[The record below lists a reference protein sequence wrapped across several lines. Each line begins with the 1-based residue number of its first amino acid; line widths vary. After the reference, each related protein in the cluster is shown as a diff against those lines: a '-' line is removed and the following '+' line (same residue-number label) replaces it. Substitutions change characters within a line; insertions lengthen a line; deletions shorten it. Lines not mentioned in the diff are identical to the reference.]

1 MIFSASS
8 LMQALFL
15 FTFSFV
21 MFLLLSG
28 LVVAIYRYQ
37 LREPAQDLKQ
47 NGNFLL
53 VSLIAAL
60 GFCLLFSSFLFEF
73 STEFLCITL
82 LAIGVFSLK
91 RLLSHTDFTFS
102 FPLPF
107 FKVRFAI
114 PLWTILIA
122 LLCLLVAFLYFGQS
136 PFFAGHFP
144 FWADRFL
151 GALVLFLF
159 TLLFDLGT
167 KESFGVQLSFG
178 LMALLVIVSV
188 FTLPLSLIWLEF
200 AFILAGLGLAALY
213 WGICFAPSQF
223 DKALTLS
230 VGLWLGCMLLE
241 LMTRG
246 AFYFPLLLLG
256 LVCCYYLYPSFRLLM
271 SHFQKSV
278 FKN

>member
-1 MIFSASS
+1 MVFSASS

-21 MFLLLSG
+21 IFLLLSG

-37 LREPAQDLKQ
+37 WGESTQDLKQ

-73 STEFLCITL
+73 STELLCITL
-82 LAIGVFSLK
+82 FAIGVFSLI

-102 FPLPF
+102 FPLPL
-107 FKVRFAI
+107 FKGPLGL

-122 LLCLLVAFLYFGQS
+122 LICLLVVFLYFGQS
-136 PFFAGHFP
+136 PFFTGHFP

-159 TLLFDLGT
+159 TLFFDLGT
-167 KESFGVQLSFG
+167 KEPFGVQISFG

-200 AFILAGLGLAALY
+200 AFILVGLGLAALY

-241 LMTRG
+241 LMARG
-246 AFYFPLLLLG
+246 ALYFPLLLLF
-256 LVCCYYLYPSFRLLM
+256 LACCYYLYPSFRLLIE
-271 SHFQKSV
+271 HFQKSV

>member
-1 MIFSASS
+1 MVFSASS

-37 LREPAQDLKQ
+37 WSETTQDLKQ

-53 VSLIAAL
+53 VSLITAL

-73 STEFLCITL
+73 STELLCITL

-107 FKVRFAI
+107 FNGRFGL

-122 LLCLLVAFLYFGQS
+122 LICLLVAFLYFGQS

-151 GALVLFLF
+151 GALMLFLF

-167 KESFGVQLSFG
+167 KEPFGVQLNFG

-200 AFILAGLGLAALY
+200 AFILVGLGLAALY

-246 AFYFPLLLLG
+246 ALYFPLLLLG
-256 LVCCYYLYPSFRLLM
+256 LVCCYYLYPSFRLLIE
-271 SHFQKSV
+271 HFQKSV